1 MPQIAKTSLILSL
14 ALLALAGCGDVN
26 KDATF
31 DSAISRHPA
40 GWLPDGHKAAASAK
54 IESCTEC
61 HGSDF
66 SGGIAK
72 VACTQCHLGDETD
85 VHPLTWGDFAY
96 VQHPAYIAQNGTAAC
111 ANAFCHGTSLT
122 GVAAS
127 GPSCTSCHIGGQ
139 NAVHPWTVFNDFSAG
154 RLPKHAQFATATG
167 AIVTASC
174 RNVVCHGAN
183 LQGVLASGPPCS
195 ACHFGVTFP

>member
-72 VACTQCHLGDETD
+72 VACTQCHLGNQEEI
-85 VHPLTWGDFAY
+85 HPLQWGQFAY
-96 VQHPAYIAQNGTAAC
+96 ALHGSFVKANRTATSDGTAAC
-111 ANAFCHGTSLT
+111 ANALCHGPNLDGAGGT
-122 GVAAS
+122 
-127 GPSCTSCHIGGQ
+127 GPSCTSCHMGGTGSK
-139 NAVHPWTVFNDFSAG
+139 HPVAWSSDITLHAGFVANNGTSA
-154 RLPKHAQFATATG
+154 
-167 AIVTASC
+167 C
-174 RNVVCHGAN
+174 RNVVCHGPN
-183 LQGVLASGPPCS
+183 LQGVFLSGP
-195 ACHFGVTFP
+195 ACNTCHNF